1 MKTVVRTLLTLSVF
15 AAAAFAVDTQYKTR
29 LITSATLT
37 IHVKDG
43 QFITIRNFTQDKDV
57 GQPRGAIMAGV
68 IPSTPTPTPTA
79 TATATPTL
87 STTAGPGVALST
99 GDKLTD
105 SATLFGD
112 TNPTGTI
119 TFNLLDP
126 SLVLVYTDI
135 VTVSG
140 NGTYSTAS
148 GNNPGG
154 FLPTVTGTY
163 TWSALYSGD
172 SNNSA
177 AIDNMQ
183 NESEIVT
190 ATPTPAPT
198 PTATPTPIFTALLTA
213 AILNPPPAE
222 FIKPI
227 IIAGPATLTID
238 PVPGATL
245 SITYRKSLQPI
256 QPTPTPTPSIAIVIN
271 GATVT
276 PTPSSALSV
285 GTSTTTSH
293 STVAT
298 ESLMSDE
305 DEAFSSS
312 PTPTSTATPTRTPS
326 SQLPTPTPTPTAT
339 PSITPT
345 PLPTPTA

>member
-1 MKTVVRTLLTLSVF
+1 MKTAVRTLLTLSVF
-15 AAAAFAVDTQYKTR
+15 AAAALAFDSEYKTR
-29 LITSATLT
+29 FITSATLT

-43 QFITIRNFTQDKDV
+43 QFITIRNFTQDQDV
-57 GQPRGAIMAGV
+57 GQGRGVIMAGV
-68 IPSTPTPTPTA
+68 PAPSPTPTPTA
-79 TATATPTL
+79 TATPTPTL

-99 GDKLTD
+99 GGKLTD
-105 SATLFGD
+105 TAILFGD

-126 SLVLVYTDI
+126 SLVLVYTDT

-163 TWSALYSGD
+163 RWSALYSGD

-177 AIDNMQ
+177 AIDNGQ
-183 NESEIVT
+183 NETAIVT
-190 ATPTPAPT
+190 ATPTPPPT
-198 PTATPTPIFTALLTA
+198 PTPTPTPIKAGVLTA
-213 AILNPPPAE
+213 ALLEPSKE

-256 QPTPTPTPSIAIVIN
+256 QPTPTPTPGTVIVIN
-271 GATVT
+271 GATAT
-276 PTPSSALSV
+276 PTPSSVLSV

-305 DEAFSSS
+305 DDGFSSS

-345 PLPTPTA
+345 PSPTPTA